1 MKRRD
6 FINLL
11 GSTALAWPLAS
22 RAQSSAKRWRI
33 GMLEYSRPDVE
44 RVRLWGV
51 FRQRLRELGYVEG
64 DNITFE
70 SRWADG
76 RADRLPTLAA
86 ELVKS
91 KVDVIATGGAP
102 SAEAAKRAT
111 NTIPIVMAT
120 GSDPVALGLVSSLSR
135 PGGNVTGVATLVSE
149 LAPKRLQLLRE
160 MIPQVSR
167 VATLVDPVAWGSTLS
182 ERETERTAPAFGMSL
197 HVLTA
202 RGPEEFDNA
211 FKAMLQAHVAA
222 LIIQPSGMFFGERIR
237 LGDLAM
243 KHGIPTLA
251 SERAYAEAGC
261 LMSYGPDFTDTFQRA
276 AEYVEKILKGAKPAD
291 LPVEQPTKFELV
303 INLKTGKTLGLTIPQ
318 SLLLRADEV
327 IQ

>member
-11 GSTALAWPLAS
+11 GGTALAWPFAS

-33 GMLEYSRPDVE
+33 GMLEYSRPVVE

-70 SRWADG
+70 PRWADG

-86 ELVKS
+86 E
-91 KVDVIATGGAP
+91 
-102 SAEAAKRAT
+102 
-111 NTIPIVMAT
+111 
-120 GSDPVALGLVSSLSR
+120 
-135 PGGNVTGVATLVSE
+135 
-149 LAPKRLQLLRE
+149 
-160 MIPQVSR
+160 
-167 VATLVDPVAWGSTLS
+167 
-182 ERETERTAPAFGMSL
+182 
-197 HVLTA
+197 HVLSA

-211 FKAMLQAHVAA
+211 FKSILQGHVAA

-243 KHGIPTLA
+243 KHGIPTLV

-261 LMSYGPDFTDTFQRA
+261 LISYGPDFCRH
-276 AEYVEKILKGAKPAD
+276 
-291 LPVEQPTKFELV
+291 LPTRRR
-303 INLKTGKTLGLTIPQ
+303 I
-318 SLLLRADEV
+318 R
-327 IQ
+327 